1 MPIIDA
7 QDARDL
13 DSHLQH
19 FFDSNPTE
27 RPHRLRQLFTEKF
40 DFTPATGKVSL
51 AKAPQNV
58 TLPSDADRIASMEG
72 INIVYVPLEIPGTTR
87 VRKAEAA
94 ATVRLIA
101 GQLGDDMLLLMTNE
115 QADSEVSQ
123 LHVILPTFVGSTPA
137 LRRMVIERDLP
148 RRTVLQQLSNIYHQ
162 WQQKGDLRLA
172 LEEAFDVEAVTRAFF
187 QQYREVFERVQGQVR
202 GFPSTDDGHE
212 AKKLFVQTLFN
223 RLMFIYFLSRKSW
236 LKFNGSA
243 DYLATLWEDYRKDKD
258 AKNFYEERLKLLF
271 FVALNNPRSADLLK
285 DNQTLYALIGDVPFL
300 NVGLFSEEEYDKIS
314 GITIP
319 DEAFTAILHDLFDHY
334 NFTVTESTPLDQ
346 EVAVD
351 PEMLGKVFEELVTG
365 RHETGSYYTPR
376 PVVSFMCREALK
388 GYLQGAVDSL
398 PAEAIELFVDQ
409 HDVSGLNLTSAEA
422 VRRAL
427 TEIKVVD
434 PACGSGAYLL
444 GMMHELVELET
455 ALYSEK
461 LLMDTKS
468 LYDLKLRIIEE
479 NVYGA
484 DIDQFAVNIAMLRL
498 WLSLSIDYES
508 FPPPPLPNL
517 DFKIVCGDSLTAP
530 DPNPDNYGTLFH
542 HRVHD
547 IASQL
552 ADLKGRH
559 MKSTSQEKANLFGEI
574 ESLRGELRKALADA
588 AVPEGTIDWRVEFAE
603 IFDQNG
609 GFDVVVANPPYISA
623 LEFKRTRSNED
634 RMRLNSQYKS
644 TRGAYDYYV
653 PFFERGLQLLKP
665 KGLLSFITPN
675 KYLSAPYAKALRELL
690 SSSTSLLSVAD
701 LSRIPVFFQTQ
712 VYPVLSLFK
721 LGDLQEND
729 ITLWHPSSTELNNF
743 NPSEY
748 SRSIIPSKMLGVLP
762 DHIWGFLLSSHS
774 DLLLKL
780 IEDSVPIESLAEVRA
795 TTAASEADDYSTH
808 LVNDKPQTDFKVVN
822 TGTIDPFISLWGTRK
837 LRDSGRQFLTPYL
850 PASVVSPNRKEQYSQ
865 SKVIFAKLA
874 KCCEAMIDDS
884 GEYAGL
890 NVNCIYNPSSDIT
903 LEYILGYM
911 HSAVFHFLYGQYF
924 GALRMAGGDFQFQAP
939 QLRVIPI
946 KIPNDHVRKSVTES
960 VRKIRELLHDGEL
973 FESTDVKHLIDKIN
987 NDILLLYKLTPSQ
1000 VSRLLEL
1007 GSR

>member
-1 MPIIDA
+1 
-7 QDARDL
+7 
-13 DSHLQH
+13 
-19 FFDSNPTE
+19 
-27 RPHRLRQLFTEKF
+27 
-40 DFTPATGKVSL
+40 
-51 AKAPQNV
+51 
-58 TLPSDADRIASMEG
+58 
-72 INIVYVPLEIPGTTR
+72 
-87 VRKAEAA
+87 
-94 ATVRLIA
+94 
-101 GQLGDDMLLLMTNE
+101 
-115 QADSEVSQ
+115 
-123 LHVILPTFVGSTPA
+123 
-137 LRRMVIERDLP
+137 
-148 RRTVLQQLSNIYHQ
+148 
-162 WQQKGDLRLA
+162 
-172 LEEAFDVEAVTRAFF
+172 
-187 QQYREVFERVQGQVR
+187 
-202 GFPSTDDGHE
+202 
-212 AKKLFVQTLFN
+212 
-223 RLMFIYFLSRKSW
+223 
-236 LKFNGSA
+236 
-243 DYLATLWEDYRKDKD
+243 
-258 AKNFYEERLKLLF
+258 
-271 FVALNNPRSADLLK
+271 
-285 DNQTLYALIGDVPFL
+285 
-300 NVGLFSEEEYDKIS
+300 
-314 GITIP
+314 
-319 DEAFTAILHDLFDHY
+319 
-334 NFTVTESTPLDQ
+334 
-346 EVAVD
+346 
-351 PEMLGKVFEELVTG
+351 MLGKVFEELVTG

-422 VRRAL
+422 VRKVL

-444 GMMHELVELET
+444 GMMHELVDLET

-461 LLMDTKS
+461 LLIDTKS

-484 DIDQFAVNIAMLRL
+484 DIDLFAVNIAMLRL
-498 WLSLSIDYES
+498 WLSLAIDYES

-517 DFKIVCGDSLTAP
+517 DFKIVCGDSLVGP
-530 DPNPDNYGTLFH
+530 DPNPDNYGTLFR
-542 HRVHD
+542 HRVHEL
-547 IASQL
+547 ASQL
-552 ADLKGRH
+552 AELKGRH
-559 MKSTSQEKANLFGEI
+559 LKATSDEKNSLFSEI
-574 ESLRGELRKALADA
+574 ESLQKELREVLSDE
-588 AVPEGTIDWRVEFAE
+588 AVPEKVVDWRIKFAE
-603 IFDQNG
+603 VFDQNG

-623 LEFKRTRSNED
+623 LEFRRTRSNED
-634 RMRLNSQYKS
+634 RIRLNSQYKS

-721 LGDLQEND
+721 LGDLKEND
-729 ITLWHPSSTELNNF
+729 ITLWHPNSTELNDF

-748 SRSIIPSKMLGVLP
+748 SRSIIPSKMLEALP

-780 IEDSVPIESLAEVRA
+780 IEDSVTLESLAEVRA

-808 LVNDKPQTDFKVVN
+808 LVNDKPQSGFRVVN

-850 PASVVSPNRKEQYSQ
+850 PASVVSPSRKEQYGK
-865 SKVIFAKLA
+865 SKVIFAKIA
-874 KCCEAMIDDS
+874 RSCEAMIDDS

-939 QLRVIPI
+939 QLRVIPL

-960 VRKIRELLHDGEL
+960 VRKIRELLYDGEL
-973 FESTDVKHLIDKIN
+973 FESTDVKGLIDKIN
-987 NDILLLYKLTPSQ
+987 NDILLLYELTPSQ
-1000 VSRLLEL
+1000 VSKLLEL